1 MLFYIG
7 IFKRR
12 LSYELTMKNKEIKKP
27 NIIFIFMDALRASN
41 LGCYGYKRKTSPNID
56 NLAKQGILFEKT
68 FASNN
73 LTDKSALS
81 ILASRHLL
89 IEETRNFSYNKEE
102 LKSFFDSGGIFLQE
116 ILKKNGYKTYFLRC
130 LYNWRKI
137 GFDYYF
143 KKELKEAS
151 RKWDLITFLG
161 KKVLISKI
169 LKNLFHYL
177 ISNKLANKLR
187 KKSDS
192 EIATKKAI
200 EIIKNTN
207 KKDNFFMWISY
218 EDTHNP
224 YNCSTKF
231 INKFVTKK
239 KSIKFFKKLSKKRGY
254 SKKFVDFCKSGFSH
268 DCKIRDI
275 IDRYDNAIAYNDYL
289 IGKIIKTLKEENLFE
304 NTIIVFFSDHGESI
318 YEHKIYVDH
327 HGLYD
332 VSMHVPLIIS
342 AKQLPKDKKI
352 NSLAS
357 LQDIT
362 PTILNLI
369 NVDYSKFLFDG
380 KSLLP
385 LVFGKQKKIRDLVF
399 MEESVLHRKRAIR
412 TEKYKYMESPTKQ
425 DAFCSRC
432 NNFHGGV
439 IELYDLEKDPGEN
452 VNIAKKN
459 KKILM
464 EMKFKLDKKVKD
476 IKDINEKR
484 RMNQILSKIK

>member
-1 MLFYIG
+1 MNNKG
-7 IFKRR
+7 
-12 LSYELTMKNKEIKKP
+12 KEIKRP
-27 NIIFIFMDALRASN
+27 NIIFISMDALRANN
-41 LGCYGYKRKTSPNID
+41 LRCYGYKRKTSPNID

-68 FASNN
+68 FTSNN
-73 LTDKSALS
+73 LTDKSILS
-81 ILASRHLL
+81 ITSGRHLL
-89 IEETRNFSYNKEE
+89 LEGTKNFSYSKKE

-143 KKELKEAS
+143 KKELKADS
-151 RKWDLITFLG
+151 KKWDLITFLG
-161 KKVLISKI
+161 KNALISKI

-177 ISNKLANKLR
+177 ISDKLASKVR
-187 KKSDS
+187 KKLDS
-192 EIATKKAI
+192 EIITKKAI
-200 EIIKNTN
+200 EIIKNIN

-224 YNCSTKF
+224 YNCSNKF

-239 KSIKFFKKLSKKRGY
+239 KTIKFFKKLSKKKKY
-254 SKKFVDFCKSGFSH
+254 NKKFVDFCKSSFNH
-268 DCKIRDI
+268 DCKIEDV
-275 IDRYDNAIAYNDYL
+275 IDRYDNAIAYDDYL

-304 NTIIVFFSDHGESI
+304 NTIIAFFSDHGESL
-318 YEHKIYVDH
+318 YEHEIYIDH

-342 AKQLPKDKKI
+342 AKQLPKNKKI
-352 NSLAS
+352 NSLVS
-357 LQDIT
+357 LQDIA

-369 NVDYSKFLFDG
+369 NIDYNKFLFDG

-385 LVFGKQKKIRDLVF
+385 LVFGKQKRIRDSVF
-399 MEESVLHRKRAIR
+399 MEENFLHKKRAIR
-412 TEKYKYMESPTKQ
+412 TKKYKYMESPTKE

-439 IELYDLEKDPGEN
+439 IELYDLEKDPGEKI
-452 VNIAKKN
+452 NIAKKN
-459 KKILM
+459 RKVLM
-464 EMKFKLDKKVKD
+464 EMKLKLDKK
-476 IKDINEKR
+476 IKEIKNMNEKR
-484 RMNQILSKIK
+484 RIKMVLSESLKTKSL